1 LPGGV
6 KRRFERYGDQARSV
20 ADGVGGVAKE
30 VKEANTSGMWNK
42 ARGLASSEV
51 GVDAAERRW
60 HRKLGTDP
68 YTTNPVLREAVTRVA
83 KLDAGAG
90 FAFGQLPIPEP
101 DAMDYLEDAGNLV
114 WSQSRGELR
123 AINAARLAALGTPPE
138 AIAAFLDHPWFSPT
152 LQTVMILML
161 NRMEDVEGRGEWT
174 AHVLDADSE
183 SVALFL
189 TENVVLMAWYHEH
202 REPLKRIIP
211 ATPAA
216 TALSDD
222 GRVVAFA
229 SADHIRWSQAVAANL
244 AKTEAI
250 VPGAP
255 LEIWLPG
262 TLSERTR
269 QELADRGVEPHEG
282 IPLYQLRR
290 HPDSDTP

>member
-1 LPGGV
+1 
-6 KRRFERYGDQARSV
+6 
-20 ADGVGGVAKE
+20 
-30 VKEANTSGMWNK
+30 MWDK

-90 FAFGQLPIPEP
+90 FAFDQLPIPEP
-101 DAMDYLEDAGNLV
+101 DAMDYLEDAGDLV

-123 AINAARLAALGTPPE
+123 KINAARLAALGTPPE

-161 NRMEDVEGRGEWT
+161 SRMEDVEGRGDWT

-202 REPLKRIIP
+202 REPLERILP

-229 SADHIRWSQAVAANL
+229 SADHIRWSRAVAVNV
-244 AKTEAI
+244 AKTEAL
-250 VPGAP
+250 VPGAQ

-290 HPDSDTP
+290 QPDSDTP